1 MSKERLLVGSST
13 MLDGQHP
20 TVANSAV
27 LSKYCMPLQKSVFGL
42 AGLVVDIA
50 AADDFG
56 SIQIAD
62 FADTNMLIAGFMFDA
77 VATLS
82 GSLVATNLT
91 VGLGSAAAAATPLA
105 TTAIDYMEAVS
116 ATGAAQTAT
125 IKGHSF
131 DNTTPALVFK
141 DAAATNDLFVNAAI
155 TTTPAATLT
164 FVSGGV
170 TVFFFDLGEVS

>member
-1 MSKERLLVGSST
+1 MSKARLLVGAST
-13 MLDGQHP
+13 MLDGLP
-20 TVANSAV
+20 VAVANSSV
-27 LSKYCMPLQKSVFGL
+27 LTKYALPLQKAVLGL
-42 AGLVVDIA
+42 SGLVVDIA

-56 SIQIAD
+56 GLQIAT
-62 FADTNMLIAGFMFDA
+62 FPDTNMLIAGFMIDA

-82 GSLVATNLT
+82 GTLVATNLT
-91 VGLGSAAAAATPLA
+91 VGLGSATAAATPLA
-105 TTAIDYMEAVS
+105 TTAIDYMEAVA

-141 DAAATNDLFVNAAI
+141 DAASTNKLFVNAAI

-164 FVSGGV
+164 FTSGGV
-170 TVFFFDLGEVS
+170 TMFYYDLGEVS

>member
-1 MSKERLLVGSST
+1 MSKSRLLVGAST
-13 MLDGQHP
+13 MQDGLAP
-20 TVANSAV
+20 AVANSAV
-27 LSKYCMPLQKSVFGL
+27 LTRYAMPLQKAVFGL

-56 SIQIAD
+56 GLQIAT
-62 FADTNMLIAGFMFDA
+62 FADTNMLIAGFMVDA

-82 GSLVATNLT
+82 GTLVATNLT
-91 VGLGSAAAAATPLA
+91 VSLGSAVAAATPLA
-105 TTAIDYMEAVS
+105 TTAIDYMEAVA

-131 DNTTPALVFK
+131 DNTTPALAFK
-141 DAAATNDLFVNAAI
+141 DAAATNKLYINAAI

-170 TVFFFDLGEVS
+170 TMFYFDLGEVS